1 MLVCWALRRRSALLQ
16 LPVLVLNAVMIASTL
31 CLGLHYG
38 ADVLG
43 GAALAAV
50 SIVAYRHITITAGVR
65 SSARAPMHVASGDP
79 PPVTLGEFDAA
90 LNGAAEKISMV

>member
-1 MLVCWALRRRSALLQ
+1 MAAAYLLALTCGRLA
-16 LPVLVLNAVMIASTL
+16 VLAQHPAIAWGRPL
-31 CLGLHYG
+31 
-38 ADVLG
+38 
-43 GAALAAV
+43 
-50 SIVAYRHITITAGVR
+50 ITAGVR